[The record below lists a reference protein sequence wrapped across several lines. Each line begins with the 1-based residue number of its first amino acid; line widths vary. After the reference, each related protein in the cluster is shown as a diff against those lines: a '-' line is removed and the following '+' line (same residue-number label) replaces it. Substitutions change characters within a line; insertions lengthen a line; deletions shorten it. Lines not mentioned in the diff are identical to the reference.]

1 MEPQKQHPEPSAK
14 EPEAQPSEEANR
26 PTVIGIGASA
36 GGLKALKAFFAHVPE
51 ENGLAFVVVVH
62 LSPEHESHLADL
74 LQPHVKMPVMQVT
87 DEPALEPNRVYVIPP
102 GQNLDTIDTHL
113 RLTKLEERRIE
124 RAPIDHFF
132 RALAGT
138 HDGHSVGVILTGTG
152 ADGTL
157 GIKEIKEKG
166 GLTVV
171 QDPNEAEYDGMPQ
184 SAIATG
190 LVDLVLPVAEMPE
203 KILRFARTRPRIAVP
218 EDEKA
223 LGDGQRQTLQK
234 IFAQIRART
243 GRDFTRYKRSTI
255 LRRIQRRMQLA
266 HIEELADY
274 LAWLRDE
281 PNEVRALAD
290 DFLIT
295 VTNFFRDPEVAER
308 LETDVIPQLFE
319 GKGPGETVR
328 VWSVGC
334 ATGEEAY
341 SVAML
346 LLEEAA
352 RHEAPPE
359 IQIFASDLHEHSLQK
374 AREGFYPGDI
384 ETDVSAERLRR
395 FFIKEN
401 VGYRIRKEV
410 REHVVFAPHNLLG
423 DPPFSKLDLIAC
435 RNVLIYLQREVQ
447 RDVLDLF
454 HYALNPDGFLVLGTS
469 ETVDRSELFRTES
482 KPHCIFRKRNVPAP
496 EPQLPVF
503 PITRVRPPG
512 EPAERNG
519 QKGEP
524 LAYGSLHQRMVEW
537 YAPPSLLVN
546 PDYQVVHFSEH
557 VGRFLVHPGGEPTTS
572 VFKLVREEL
581 RIELRAALHAAKE
594 KGQATRSKP
603 IAVAIEGVTR
613 SVVLSAQPAQTSEQ
627 EGFVLVLF
635 DEAEVAIFDG
645 GEADPPAAE
654 AHGGTSGAAT
664 QDGTLREMEAELAQT
679 KQRLQAIIEEYE
691 TGQEEMRASN
701 EEMQSTN
708 EELRSTLEEL
718 ETSKEE
724 LQSMNEELQ
733 TLNQENKHKVEELS
747 QLSGDLQNLMA
758 ATAIPIL
765 FLDRRLRILRFT
777 PQVED
782 LFNIRLTDRGRP
794 LSDITHR
801 LGYDD
806 LRADAEKVLRHLVP
820 VEREVQ
826 DEAGRWYLTRVRPY
840 RSTDD
845 RIEGVVITF
854 VDITKRKQSEE
865 NLRQSEERYRLLVE
879 NVEEY
884 AIFMVDVEGR
894 IATWNTGAEDLFG
907 YTEQEACGLPL
918 ARIFTEEDRT
928 SGLPEKERAT
938 AARRGKAADER
949 WHVRKDGS
957 RFWASGVMT
966 ALRGPDESLRGFA
979 KILRD
984 NTQRKA
990 SEEAL
995 RAVKERLDVALGA
1008 AWIGT
1013 HEYDVAA
1020 DRHYL
1025 DPRAQAII
1033 GTEDPFSIN
1042 GWLDRV
1048 HPDDLDQV
1056 QAAAAQALDPAGE
1069 GLFDEEYRITDQDG
1083 TDRWVYV
1090 RSQTVFT
1097 ENGEGR
1103 HPVRVYGAIQD
1114 MTVRREV
1121 EEALRESEARFR
1133 AVAETVPNV
1142 LFTATS
1148 DGKIDYISSQ
1158 VEALLGTSRKATL
1171 GTSLWPGM
1179 IHPDDR
1185 ERAEAMWDEATGKQT
1200 PYEVRYRLRHAD
1212 GSYRWVI
1219 VRARPFYEEDGTLD
1233 QWFGTITDVHA
1244 LTEAEEALRLL
1255 NETLEARIEQR
1266 TAQVRQLASKLTR
1279 AEQAERRRISQIL
1292 HDDLQQRLYGVHL
1305 KMSFIRRDAEAGN
1318 QERLAK
1324 NVSDAEAWIDAAI
1337 GTTRQLTVD
1346 LSPPVLKTEG
1356 LVDALGWLVVQMK
1369 EMHNLEVEIKAEHAF
1384 YVPDEDLRVLL
1395 FQILRELLFNAVKH
1409 AGTDRATIALQDVD
1423 DHLAIRVI
1431 DEGHGF
1437 DVEAAAARAEQDGGF
1452 GLFSVRER
1460 LNLVGGRM
1468 EIDSAPGKGT
1478 RVTLHVPGET
1488 TWEGEG

>member
-1 MEPQKQHPEPSAK
+1 MEPQKQRLEPDV
-14 EPEAQPSEEANR
+14 EVQPSEEANR
-26 PTVIGIGASA
+26 PTVVGIGASA
-36 GGLKALKAFFAHVPE
+36 GGLSALKAFFAHVPE
-51 ENGLAFVVVVH
+51 ESGLSFVVVVH

-74 LQPHVKMPVMQVT
+74 LQPHVKMPVTQVT

-152 ADGTL
+152 SDGTL

-190 LVDLVLPVAEMPE
+190 LVDLVLPLAEMPE

-223 LGDGQRQTLQK
+223 LGDGQRQILQK

-281 PNEVRALAD
+281 PDEVRALAD

-295 VTNFFRDPEVAER
+295 VTNFFRDPEVVEW
-308 LETDVIPQLFE
+308 LEQEVVPELFE

-341 SVAML
+341 TVAML

-359 IQIFASDLHEHSLQK
+359 IQVFASDLHEHSLQK

-384 ETDVSAERLRR
+384 ETDVSVERLRR

-401 VGYRIRKEV
+401 GGYRIRKEV

-435 RNVLIYLQREVQ
+435 RNVLIYLQRAVQ

-454 HYALNPDGFLVLGTS
+454 HYALNPDGFLLLGTS

-482 KPHCIFRKRNVPAP
+482 KTHCIFRKRNVPAP

-503 PITRVRPPG
+503 PITHLRPPG

-519 QKGEP
+519 QEGEP
-524 LAYGSLHQRMVEW
+524 LAYGALHQRMVEW
-537 YAPPSLLVN
+537 YAPPSLIVN

-581 RIELRAALHAAKE
+581 RIELRAALHAARE

-603 IAVAIEGVTR
+603 IAVEIDSDVR
-613 SVVLSAQPAQTSEQ
+613 HVVLSVQPAQTSEQ
-627 EGFVLVLF
+627 EGFVLVIF
-635 DEAEVAIFDG
+635 DEAEVALFDG

-654 AHGGTSGAAT
+654 ADGGTSGAAT
-664 QDGTLREMEAELAQT
+664 QDATLREMEAELDLT

-691 TGQEEMRASN
+691 TSQEEMRASN

-708 EELRSTLEEL
+708 EELRSTMEEL

-758 ATAIPIL
+758 ATAIATL
-765 FLDRRLRILRFT
+765 FLDRQLRILRFT

-782 LFNIRLTDRGRP
+782 LFNVRLTDRGRP

-801 LGYDD
+801 LGYDE
-806 LRADAEKVLRHLVP
+806 LPADAEKVLRHLVP

-826 DEAGRWYLTRVRPY
+826 DEKGRWYLTRVRPY
-840 RSTDD
+840 RSADD

-854 VDITKRKQSEE
+854 VDITTRK
-865 NLRQSEERYRLLVE
+865 
-879 NVEEY
+879 
-884 AIFMVDVEGR
+884 
-894 IATWNTGAEDLFG
+894 
-907 YTEQEACGLPL
+907 EA
-918 ARIFTEEDRT
+918 
-928 SGLPEKERAT
+928 
-938 AARRGKAADER
+938 
-949 WHVRKDGS
+949 
-957 RFWASGVMT
+957 
-966 ALRGPDESLRGFA
+966 
-979 KILRD
+979 
-984 NTQRKA
+984 
-990 SEEAL
+990 EEAL
-995 RAVKERLDVALGA
+995 REAKAYAEKIVDSAPEPLLVLTSDL
-1008 AWIGT
+1008 
-1013 HEYDVAA
+1013 
-1020 DRHYL
+1020 
-1025 DPRAQAII
+1025 
-1033 GTEDPFSIN
+1033 
-1042 GWLDRV
+1042 RV
-1048 HPDDLDQV
+1048 QK
-1056 QAAAAQALDPAGE
+1056 ANEA
-1069 GLFDEEYRITDQDG
+1069 F
-1083 TDRWVYV
+1083 
-1090 RSQTVFT
+1090 
-1097 ENGEGR
+1097 
-1103 HPVRVYGAIQD
+1103 YGHFQ
-1114 MTVRREV
+1114 VRREDTEGRKIYDLGNGQWDIPALRKLIDEV
-1121 EEALRESEARFR
+1121 LPDNDTFSNYEVEHNFEQIGRRAMLVSGRRLDHAHLILLSIRDITEQKQAEEAVRESEARFR
-1133 AVAETVPNV
+1133 LMAETVPDI
-1142 LFTATS
+1142 LFTTTPE
-1148 DGKIDYISSQ
+1148 GEIDYISGQ
-1158 VEALLGTSRKATL
+1158 VEPFTGRRPEEIVDTAMWPELL
-1171 GTSLWPGM
+1171 
-1179 IHPDDR
+1179 HPDDS
-1185 ERAEAMWDEATGKQT
+1185 ERVETGWAEAVEERR
-1200 PYEVRYRLRHAD
+1200 PFEVRYRLRHAEE
-1212 GSYRWVI
+1212 GYRWVI
-1219 VRARPFYEEDGTLD
+1219 ARARPVYDRGGTLVR
-1233 QWFGTITDVHA
+1233 WFGTITDVNA
-1244 LTEAEEALRLL
+1244 LTEAEEALRRL
-1255 NETLEARIEQR
+1255 NETLEERIEKR
-1266 TAQVRQLASKLTR
+1266 TAQVRQLASRLTR
-1279 AEQAERRRISQIL
+1279 AEQAERRRLSQIL
-1292 HDDLQQRLYGVHL
+1292 HDDLQQRLYGVQL
-1305 KMSFIRRDAEAGN
+1305 KLSFIQRDAEAGN
-1318 QERLAK
+1318 PERLAK
-1324 NVSDAEAWIDAAI
+1324 NVSDAETWLDNAI

-1356 LVDALGWLVVQMK
+1356 LVDALGWLVVQM
-1369 EMHNLEVEIKAEHAF
+1369 EDLHNLEVEIEAEHAF

-1409 AGTDRATIALQDVD
+1409 ADVDRVTIALEDVD
-1423 DHLAIRVI
+1423 GHLAIRVV

-1437 DVEAAAARAEQDGGF
+1437 DVEAVAARAEQEGGF

-1478 RVTLHVPGET
+1478 CVTVHVPGET

>member
-1 MEPQKQHPEPSAK
+1 
-14 EPEAQPSEEANR
+14 
-26 PTVIGIGASA
+26 
-36 GGLKALKAFFAHVPE
+36 
-51 ENGLAFVVVVH
+51 
-62 LSPEHESHLADL
+62 
-74 LQPHVKMPVMQVT
+74 
-87 DEPALEPNRVYVIPP
+87 
-102 GQNLDTIDTHL
+102 
-113 RLTKLEERRIE
+113 
-124 RAPIDHFF
+124 
-132 RALAGT
+132 
-138 HDGHSVGVILTGTG
+138 
-152 ADGTL
+152 
-157 GIKEIKEKG
+157 
-166 GLTVV
+166 
-171 QDPNEAEYDGMPQ
+171 
-184 SAIATG
+184 
-190 LVDLVLPVAEMPE
+190 
-203 KILRFARTRPRIAVP
+203 
-218 EDEKA
+218 
-223 LGDGQRQTLQK
+223 
-234 IFAQIRART
+234 
-243 GRDFTRYKRSTI
+243 
-255 LRRIQRRMQLA
+255 MQLA

-274 LAWLRDE
+274 LAWLREE

-603 IAVAIEGVTR
+603 IPVAIEGVAR
-613 SVVLSAQPAQTSEQ
+613 SVVLSVQPAQTSEQ
-627 EGFVLVLF
+627 EGFILVLF
-635 DEAEVAIFDG
+635 DEAEIALFDRG
-645 GEADPPAAE
+645 GGSPPAAE

-664 QDGTLREMEAELAQT
+664 QDATLREMEAELALT

-758 ATAIPIL
+758 ATAIATL
-765 FLDRRLRILRFT
+765 FLDRQLRILRFT
-777 PQVED
+777 PQVER

-826 DEAGRWYLTRVRPY
+826 DEKGRWYLTRVRPY

-854 VDITKRKQSEE
+854 VDITTRKEAEEALLEAKAYAEKIVDSVPEPLLVLTSDLRVQTASEAFYGHFQVRREDTEGRKIYDLGNGQWDIPALRKLIDEVLPDNDMFSNYEVEHDFEQIGRRTMLVSGCRLDHVQLTLLSIRDVTEQKQSE
-865 NLRQSEERYRLLVE
+865 
-879 NVEEY
+879 
-884 AIFMVDVEGR
+884 VD
-894 IATWNTGAEDLFG
+894 L
-907 YTEQEACGLPL
+907 
-918 ARIFTEEDRT
+918 
-928 SGLPEKERAT
+928 RAT
-938 AARRGKAADER
+938 
-949 WHVRKDGS
+949 
-957 RFWASGVMT
+957 
-966 ALRGPDESLRGFA
+966 
-979 KILRD
+979 
-984 NTQRKA
+984 
-990 SEEAL
+990 
-995 RAVKERLDVALGA
+995 KERLDVALGA

-1025 DPRAQAII
+1025 DPRARAII

-1048 HPDDLDQV
+1048 HPGDLDQV
-1056 QAAAAQALDPAGE
+1056 QAAAARALDPAGE
-1069 GLFDEEYRITDQDG
+1069 GLFDEEYRITDPDG

-1097 ENGEGR
+1097 ENSEGR

-1121 EEALRESEARFR
+1121 EDALRLSEERFR
-1133 AVAETVPNV
+1133 VMAETVPDI
-1142 LFTATS
+1142 LFTTTPE
-1148 DGKIDYISSQ
+1148 GEIDYISGQ
-1158 VEALLGTSRKATL
+1158 VEPFTGRRPEEIVDTAMWFELL
-1171 GTSLWPGM
+1171 
-1179 IHPDDR
+1179 HPDDS
-1185 ERAEAMWDEATGKQT
+1185 ERVETEWAEAVEERY
-1200 PYEVRYRLRHAD
+1200 PFEVRYRLRHAED
-1212 GSYRWVI
+1212 GYRWVI
-1219 VRARPFYEEDGTLD
+1219 ARARPVYDEGGALVR
-1233 QWFGTITDVHA
+1233 WFGTITDVHA

-1369 EMHNLEVEIKAEHAF
+1369 DMHNLDVEIEAEHAF
-1384 YVPDEDLRVLL
+1384 YVPDENLRVLL

-1409 AGTDRATIALQDVD
+1409 AGTDRVTIALQDVD

>member
-1 MEPQKQHPEPSAK
+1 MEPQKQRLEPDIK
-14 EPEAQPSEEANR
+14 DTEVQPSEEADR

-36 GGLKALKAFFAHVPE
+36 GGLSALKAFFDHVPE
-51 ENGLAFVVVVH
+51 ESGLAFVVVVH

-87 DEPALEPNRVYVIPP
+87 DGPALEPNRVYVIPP
-102 GQNLDTIDTHL
+102 GWNLDTIDTHL
-113 RLTKLEERRIE
+113 RLSKLEERRIE

-152 ADGTL
+152 SDGTL

-190 LVDLVLPVAEMPE
+190 LVDLVLPLAEMPK

-218 EDEKA
+218 EDEET
-223 LGDGQRQTLQK
+223 LGDSQRQTLQK

-266 HIEELADY
+266 HVEELADY
-274 LAWLRDE
+274 LAWLREEPDE
-281 PNEVRALAD
+281 VHALAD

-295 VTNFFRDPEVAER
+295 VTNFFRDSEVAER
-308 LETDVIPQLFE
+308 LEQEIVPQLFE

-359 IQIFASDLHEHSLQK
+359 IQIFASDLHEHSLRK

-401 VGYRIRKEV
+401 GGYRIRKEV

-423 DPPFSKLDLIAC
+423 DPPFSKLDLITC
-435 RNVLIYLQREVQ
+435 RNVLIYLQRGVQ
-447 RDVLDLF
+447 QDVLDLF

-469 ETVDRSELFRTES
+469 ETVDRSELFRIES
-482 KPHCIFRKRNVPAP
+482 KLHCIFRKRNVLAP

-503 PITRVRPPG
+503 PITRVRAPG

-519 QKGEP
+519 QAVAP
-524 LAYGSLHQRMVEW
+524 VAYGALHQRMVEW

-546 PDYQVVHFSEH
+546 PDCQVVHFSEH

-581 RIELRAALHAAKE
+581 HIELRAALHAAKE

-613 SVVLSAQPAQTSEQ
+613 SVVLTAQPAQTSEQ
-627 EGFVLVLF
+627 DGFVLVLF
-635 DEAEVAIFDG
+635 DEGKPGIS
-645 GEADPPAAE
+645 GEGKASAPVAE
-654 AHGGTSGAAT
+654 ASDGASGAAVP
-664 QDGTLREMEAELAQT
+664 DATLREMEAELALT

-708 EELRSTLEEL
+708 EELRSTMEEL

-747 QLSGDLQNLMA
+747 QLSSDLQNLMA

-782 LFNIRLTDRGRP
+782 LFNVRLTDRGRP

-801 LGYDD
+801 LGYDE
-806 LRADAEKVLRHLVP
+806 LPADAEEVLRHLVP
-820 VEREVQ
+820 VEREVR

-854 VDITKRKQSEE
+854 VDITERKQSEE

-894 IATWNTGAEDLFG
+894 IATWNTGAEGLFG
-907 YTEQEACGLPL
+907 YTEQEAYSLPV

-928 SGLPEKERAT
+928 AGLPEKERAT

-957 RFWASGVMT
+957 RFWSSGVMT
-966 ALRGPDESLRGFA
+966 ALRGPDGSLRGFA

-995 RAVKERLDVALGA
+995 RATEKRLDVALGA

-1033 GTEDPFSIN
+1033 GVEDSFSID

-1048 HPDDLDQV
+1048 HPGDLDRG
-1056 QAAAAQALDPAGE
+1056 PGGGGAGAGPGQRRPLRRGVSHYRPRRYGSL
-1069 GLFDEEYRITDQDG
+1069 GLRTLPDG
-1083 TDRWVYV
+1083 
-1090 RSQTVFT
+1090 F
-1097 ENGEGR
+1097 
-1103 HPVRVYGAIQD
+1103 
-1114 MTVRREV
+1114 RRE
-1121 EEALRESEARFR
+1121 RRG
-1133 AVAETVPNV
+1133 P
-1142 LFTATS
+1142 TS
-1148 DGKIDYISSQ
+1148 GPRVRGHS
-1158 VEALLGTSRKATL
+1158 GT
-1171 GTSLWPGM
+1171 
-1179 IHPDDR
+1179 
-1185 ERAEAMWDEATGKQT
+1185 
-1200 PYEVRYRLRHAD
+1200 
-1212 GSYRWVI
+1212 
-1219 VRARPFYEEDGTLD
+1219 
-1233 QWFGTITDVHA
+1233 
-1244 LTEAEEALRLL
+1244 
-1255 NETLEARIEQR
+1255 
-1266 TAQVRQLASKLTR
+1266 
-1279 AEQAERRRISQIL
+1279 
-1292 HDDLQQRLYGVHL
+1292 
-1305 KMSFIRRDAEAGN
+1305 
-1318 QERLAK
+1318 
-1324 NVSDAEAWIDAAI
+1324 
-1337 GTTRQLTVD
+1337 
-1346 LSPPVLKTEG
+1346 
-1356 LVDALGWLVVQMK
+1356 
-1369 EMHNLEVEIKAEHAF
+1369 
-1384 YVPDEDLRVLL
+1384 
-1395 FQILRELLFNAVKH
+1395 
-1409 AGTDRATIALQDVD
+1409 
-1423 DHLAIRVI
+1423 
-1431 DEGHGF
+1431 
-1437 DVEAAAARAEQDGGF
+1437 
-1452 GLFSVRER
+1452 
-1460 LNLVGGRM
+1460 
-1468 EIDSAPGKGT
+1468 
-1478 RVTLHVPGET
+1478 
-1488 TWEGEG
+1488 

>member
-1 MEPQKQHPEPSAK
+1 MEPQKQRLEPDV
-14 EPEAQPSEEANR
+14 EAQPSEEANR
-26 PTVIGIGASA
+26 PTIIGIGASA

-51 ENGLAFVVVVH
+51 ESGLAFVVVVH

-74 LQPHVKMPVMQVT
+74 LQPHAKMPVTQVT
-87 DEPALEPNRVYVIPP
+87 DEPALEPNHVYVIPP
-102 GQNLDTIDTHL
+102 GRNLDTIDTHL

-274 LAWLRDE
+274 LAWLRE
-281 PNEVRALAD
+281 ELNEVRALAD

-341 SVAML
+341 TLAML

-401 VGYRIRKEV
+401 GGYRIRKEV

-423 DPPFSKLDLIAC
+423 DPPFSKLDLITC

-482 KPHCIFRKRNVPAP
+482 KPHCIFRKRNVRAP

-512 EPAERNG
+512 EPKERNG
-519 QKGEP
+519 QEGEP
-524 LAYGSLHQRMVEW
+524 LAYGALHQRMVEW

-572 VFKLVREEL
+572 VFKLVCEEL

-603 IAVAIEGVTR
+603 IPVAIEGIAR
-613 SVVLSAQPAQTSEQ
+613 SVVLSVQPAQTSEQ
-627 EGFVLVLF
+627 EGFILVLF
-635 DEAEVAIFDG
+635 DEAEIALSDG

-664 QDGTLREMEAELAQT
+664 QDATLREMEAELDLT

-691 TGQEEMRASN
+691 TSQEEMRASN

-708 EELRSTLEEL
+708 EELRSTMEEL

-758 ATAIPIL
+758 ATAIATL

-806 LRADAEKVLRHLVP
+806 LHADAEKVLRHLVP

-826 DEAGRWYLTRVRPY
+826 DEKGRWYLTRVRPY

-854 VDITKRKQSEE
+854 VDITTRKEAEEALLEAKAYAEKIVDSVPEPLLVLTSDLRVQTANEAFYEHFQVRRESTEGRKIYDLGNGQWDIPALRKLIDEVLPDNETFSNYEVQHDFEQIGRRTMLVSGRRLDHVQLTLLGIRDVTEQKQSE
-865 NLRQSEERYRLLVE
+865 
-879 NVEEY
+879 
-884 AIFMVDVEGR
+884 VD
-894 IATWNTGAEDLFG
+894 L
-907 YTEQEACGLPL
+907 
-918 ARIFTEEDRT
+918 
-928 SGLPEKERAT
+928 RAT
-938 AARRGKAADER
+938 
-949 WHVRKDGS
+949 
-957 RFWASGVMT
+957 
-966 ALRGPDESLRGFA
+966 
-979 KILRD
+979 
-984 NTQRKA
+984 
-990 SEEAL
+990 
-995 RAVKERLDVALGA
+995 KERLDVALGA

-1025 DPRAQAII
+1025 DPRARAII
-1033 GTEDPFSIN
+1033 GTEDP
-1042 GWLDRV
+1042 
-1048 HPDDLDQV
+1048 
-1056 QAAAAQALDPAGE
+1056 
-1069 GLFDEEYRITDQDG
+1069 LFD
-1083 TDRWVYV
+1083 
-1090 RSQTVFT
+1090 
-1097 ENGEGR
+1097 
-1103 HPVRVYGAIQD
+1103 
-1114 MTVRREV
+1114 
-1121 EEALRESEARFR
+1121 
-1133 AVAETVPNV
+1133 
-1142 LFTATS
+1142 
-1148 DGKIDYISSQ
+1148 K
-1158 VEALLGTSRKATL
+1158 
-1171 GTSLWPGM
+1171 
-1179 IHPDDR
+1179 
-1185 ERAEAMWDEATGKQT
+1185 
-1200 PYEVRYRLRHAD
+1200 RL
-1212 GSYRWVI
+1212 
-1219 VRARPFYEEDGTLD
+1219 ARPRPPRRPRPSPGGSGAGARPGRRRPLRRGVPHHRPGWYGSLGLRPLPDGFLP
-1233 QWFGTITDVHA
+1233 
-1244 LTEAEEALRLL
+1244 
-1255 NETLEARIEQR
+1255 R
-1266 TAQVRQLASKLTR
+1266 TARV
-1279 AEQAERRRISQIL
+1279 
-1292 HDDLQQRLYGVHL
+1292 G
-1305 KMSFIRRDAEAGN
+1305 IRSGC
-1318 QERLAK
+1318 
-1324 NVSDAEAWIDAAI
+1324 
-1337 GTTRQLTVD
+1337 T
-1346 LSPPVLKTEG
+1346 
-1356 LVDALGWLVVQMK
+1356 
-1369 EMHNLEVEIKAEHAF
+1369 
-1384 YVPDEDLRVLL
+1384 
-1395 FQILRELLFNAVKH
+1395 
-1409 AGTDRATIALQDVD
+1409 
-1423 DHLAIRVI
+1423 
-1431 DEGHGF
+1431 
-1437 DVEAAAARAEQDGGF
+1437 
-1452 GLFSVRER
+1452 
-1460 LNLVGGRM
+1460 GR
-1468 EIDSAPGKGT
+1468 SRT
-1478 RVTLHVPGET
+1478 
-1488 TWEGEG
+1488 